1 MPNARIDSG
10 SDSRS
15 HARRVRAAAWLAAA
29 AALVAVACG
38 DPVPV
43 LTILSPASGT
53 FTTASSITITGQ
65 VTNVAAADL
74 AVTVNGVPV
83 PAQPD
88 GSFSTTVAVSP
99 SAVLNPFVVKARKI
113 SLNYTVTQR
122 VMVIGS
128 PAVADGMFSGSGIGM
143 RINDTGLDQLEPT
156 IQSLING
163 SFDISSMILAA
174 NPIVN
179 DYCVINTWF
188 GCAGRVDVNATSV
201 TYSQPVGVNLD
212 AITNLTN
219 VLVAVH
225 NIRINYHVSG
235 AVSCDGH
242 LTAATTNVSGNY
254 DQLPGVPANNVNVNQ
269 QGDVSV
275 GFVSFNNSFDSGVC
289 DWPIIGDIIQLVIG
303 DVEPMV
309 RDGLVTNLRDP
320 DGRGPQD
327 APIAAAIQ
335 STLAGL
341 SIAGPI
347 GTALGVTLNAD
358 LNNIAEDTAGLTYRI
373 DSRVTQPNPTPG
385 SPDQLYSANPAETF
399 PSLGAATPV
408 TNLPYGLGL
417 AISSGTFNQLLKAE
431 TESGLLQ
438 LDVTEFQSIPLT
450 AGLLALFLPEFSNLP
465 PATPLVLRVVPTL
478 APFVTGQDGPGG
490 EISDLRVP
498 QVIGT
503 VLGHD
508 SFGNEVEYLRVAFD
522 ARIGLNFG
530 FDEPTSSLTPTFGT
544 ILPADI
550 TVSVLSYLTG
560 AVNISPASEATL
572 QAFLPQILA
581 MALPDLGA
589 ALGSFPMPSFLG
601 LQLHLVEL
609 RKVNNYLG
617 LFVNLAP

>member
-1 MPNARIDSG
+1 MLRSSRIPLQNTLARC
-10 SDSRS
+10 
-15 HARRVRAAAWLAAA
+15 AT
-29 AALVAVACG
+29 ALVAACVAVVIGCG
-38 DPVPV
+38 DPLPI

-53 FTTASSITITGQ
+53 FTTGSSITMTGS
-65 VTNVAAADL
+65 VTNVPVD
-74 AVTVNGVPV
+74 AVALTVNGAPV
-83 PAQPD
+83 ALQPD
-88 GSFSTTVAVSP
+88 GSFSTILAVSQ
-99 SAVLNPFVVKARKI
+99 SAVLNPFVVKARRI
-113 SLNYTVTQR
+113 GDGYSVVQR
-122 VMVIGS
+122 VMVIAG
-128 PAVADGMFSGSGIGM
+128 PAVADGMYSDNGIGM
-143 RINDTGLDQLEPT
+143 RINDTGLNQLEPT

-163 SFDISSMILAA
+163 SFDISSMVLAA

-179 DYCVINTWF
+179 DYCVIDTWF
-188 GCAGRVDVNATSV
+188 GCIGYVDVNASSV

-219 VLVAVH
+219 VVVSIQ
-225 NIRINYHVSG
+225 NIRINYRVSG

-242 LTAATTNVSGNY
+242 LTAATTTVNGNY
-254 DQLPGVPANNVNVNQ
+254 DQVPGVPANNVNVNQ
-269 QGDVSV
+269 QGDVGV

-303 DVEPMV
+303 DVEPIV
-309 RDGLVTNLRDP
+309 HDGLVTNLRDP
-320 DGRGPQD
+320 DGSGPLD

-335 STLAGL
+335 STLAGI

-358 LNNIAEDTAGLTYRI
+358 LDSIAEDTVGLTYRI
-373 DSRVTQPNPTPG
+373 DSRITQPDPTPG
-385 SPDQLYSANPAETF
+385 SPDQLYSSNPAETF
-399 PSLGAATPV
+399 PSLGATTPV
-408 TNLPYGLGL
+408 TNLAYGLGL

-438 LDVTEFQSIPLT
+438 LEVTEFQGIPLT
-450 AGLLALFLPEFSNLP
+450 AGLLAIFLPEFSNLAP
-465 PATPLVLRVVPTL
+465 ETPLVLRVAPTL
-478 APFVTGQDGPGG
+478 APFITGQDGPGG

-498 QVIGT
+498 QVIGR
-503 VLGHD
+503 VIGGD
-508 SFGNEVEYLRVAFD
+508 SFGNEIEYLKVAFD
-522 ARIGLNFG
+522 ARIGLQFG
-530 FDEPTSSLTPTFGT
+530 FDELTSSLTPTFGT

-550 TVSVLSYLTG
+550 SVAVLSYLSG
-560 AVNISPASEATL
+560 AVNISAASEATL

-581 MALPDLGA
+581 LALPDVGS